1 MKNMTVSEV
10 IGYDST
16 AGRETAKRLK
26 IRLNTGKVFRLR
38 KARWY
43 TMGIWVPAVS
53 GVYMGYVVSRD
64 NYVARSSVDLLPLWE
79 WMKSEDVVA
88 RYMANTVQASAIGLV
103 AKDYP
108 HEVDYGNGLDMY
120 GDATLVSWS
129 GVSSNTSYLGV
140 ELFGE
145 IVKAD
150 SEHLLKVGMK

>member
-1 MKNMTVSEV
+1 MKNMTVSEL
-10 IGYDST
+10 ITYDST

-26 IRLNTGKVFRLR
+26 IRLNPGKVFRLR

-53 GVYMGYVVSRD
+53 GVYLGYVVARD
-64 NYVARSSVDLLPLWE
+64 NVVARQSVDLPALWE

-103 AKDYP
+103 TKGYP
-108 HEVDYGNGLDMY
+108 HEVDYGDGLDMY
-120 GDATLVSWS
+120 GDATLLSWS
-129 GVSSNTSYLGV
+129 GVSANTSYLAV

-150 SEHLLKVGMK
+150 SEHLFKVGMK